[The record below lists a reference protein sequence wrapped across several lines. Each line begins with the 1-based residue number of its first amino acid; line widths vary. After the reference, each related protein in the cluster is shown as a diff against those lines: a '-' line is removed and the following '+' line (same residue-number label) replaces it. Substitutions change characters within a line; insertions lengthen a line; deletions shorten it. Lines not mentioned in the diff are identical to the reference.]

1 MSPESANAETVAA
14 EYDVIISGG
23 GLVGASLA
31 VALAELP
38 LKIALIEA
46 VPPEDTDNSSFDE
59 RSIALSRTSKTILT
73 TLGLW
78 PEIDSA
84 AWPIDRIHVSEK
96 GRFGTA
102 LIDADEQG
110 IDHLGHVVKS
120 RLLGK
125 ILWQQLAAC
134 ESIDVYCP
142 ARAEDPVITE
152 HGVTVGLQQALPQR
166 IGGSLLVVADGA
178 RSLLRGQLGIGAEHK
193 AYEQSAIIGNVSIDK
208 QHAGHTAY
216 ERFTPEGPLALLPGA
231 NGIYSF
237 VLARKSDDIEA
248 TLALGDKEF
257 LGVLQALFGHRV
269 GVFRA
274 LGRRHAYPLYLS
286 AATAVT
292 SDRAVMIGNAAHGL
306 HPVAGQGFNLGLRDA
321 AALAELLSEAVNG
334 SETGKEASA
343 VLSAEIPRIQTEY
356 REWRST
362 DQRNVV
368 AFTDGLIGLFGR
380 QGDAAGVARGL
391 SLLGFDM
398 LPLAKRSLAT
408 YAMGQSG
415 RLSQLARGIKRNAGY
430 SGSGSA

>member
-1 MSPESANAETVAA
+1 MSPESVNTEPVAA

-31 VALAELP
+31 VALANLP

-46 VPPEDTDNSSFDE
+46 VPPEDSDSSSFDE

-78 PEIDSA
+78 PEIDAA
-84 AWPIDRIHVSEK
+84 AWPINHIHVSEK

-102 LIDADEQG
+102 VIDAGEQG

-120 RLLGK
+120 RVLGK
-125 ILWQQLAAC
+125 ILWQQLMASEA
-134 ESIDVYCP
+134 IDVYCP
-142 ARAEDPVITE
+142 ARAGNAALSDSGIS
-152 HGVTVGLQQALPQR
+152 VGLQQMSPQR

-178 RSLLRGQLGIGAEHK
+178 RSALREQLGVGAEHK

-208 QHAGHTAY
+208 QHFGHTAY

-231 NGIYSF
+231 DGVYTF
-237 VLARKSDDIEA
+237 VLTRKPDDVEA
-248 TLALGDKEF
+248 TLALADDEF
-257 LGVLQALFGHRV
+257 LRVLQTLFGHRV
-269 GVFRA
+269 GIFRTV
-274 LGRRHAYPLYLS
+274 GQRYAYPLYLS
-286 AATAVT
+286 TAAAVT
-292 SDRAVMIGNAAHGL
+292 SERAVIIGNAAHGL

-321 AALAELLSEAVNG
+321 AALAELIGEAVA
-334 SETGKEASA
+334 ASTPKDA
-343 VLSAEIPRIQTEY
+343 RATLSAQISHIQTEY

-368 AFTDGLIGLFGR
+368 AFTDGLISLFGKP
-380 QGDAAGVARGL
+380 GSAFGVVRGL

-408 YAMGQSG
+408 YAMGQGG
-415 RLSQLARGIKRNAGY
+415 RLSMLARGIRPKAAPSEGN
-430 SGSGSA
+430 SA